1 MLIGAMMRGVVV
13 FCQSFLREEGK
24 KIKFLR
30 ERLEISRSFFL
41 CKYKSLF
48 YNKWYNSSKY
58 EGGVNLARSIVVT
71 KNDINIKELFNTN
84 KEIVFG
90 ELKNCFKVTVGKKIS
105 TIDIEEGLMYIWM
118 FYYKNLV
125 KDNPQMGSRAIYALV
140 TDFDQL
146 IKKDSRF
153 LYNGDTRSLE
163 IKTDFTNRWM
173 QQNIIDMAE
182 FIFQDKIKAEADFNS
197 MKKNTQ
203 GKYKGIVRINTK

>member
-1 MLIGAMMRGVVV
+1 M
-13 FCQSFLREEGK
+13 
-24 KIKFLR
+24 
-30 ERLEISRSFFL
+30 
-41 CKYKSLF
+41 
-48 YNKWYNSSKY
+48 
-58 EGGVNLARSIVVT
+58 ARSIIVT

-118 FYYKNLV
+118 FYYKNLE

-163 IKTDFTNRWM
+163 IKTDFTNKWM

-182 FIFQDKIKAEADFNS
+182 FIFQDKIRAEVEFNS
-197 MKKNTQ
+197 MKKNIQ